1 MRIRMGFIGALA
13 AGSVAIAAA
22 NANAADVTCYRGDR
36 AQEKLSG
43 VTSPDSQDV
52 TTISLWTGSNAR
64 SVNLAD
70 IESITFTRPA
80 NRIMRKAFASM
91 KLRGKPAED
100 VVIFLPAL
108 DRSLELE
115 GVADG
120 RRTRLDA
127 VSCDRLVF
135 GAG

>member
-13 AGSVAIAAA
+13 AGAAAVVTA
-22 NANAADVTCYRGDR
+22 NANAADVTCYHGDR

-43 VTSPDSQDV
+43 VSAPDSQDT
-52 TTISLWTGSNAR
+52 TTITLWTGSNAR

-91 KLRGKPAED
+91 KMRGKPAED
-100 VVIFLPAL
+100 VTIFLPGL

-115 GVADG
+115 GAADG
-120 RRTRLDA
+120 KRVRLDA
-127 VSCDRLVF
+127 LSCDRLVF

>member
-1 MRIRMGFIGALA
+1 MRIRMGFIGALT
-13 AGSVAIAAA
+13 AGAAA
-22 NANAADVTCYRGDR
+22 IANAADVTCYRGDR

-115 GVADG
+115 GTADG

>member
-1 MRIRMGFIGALA
+1 MRIRRGFIGALA
-13 AGSVAIAAA
+13 AGAAA
-22 NANAADVTCYRGDR
+22 LVTANAGAADVTCYRGDR

-52 TTISLWTGSNAR
+52 STISLWTGSNAR

-80 NRIMRKAFASM
+80 NRIMRKAFASL

-100 VVIFLPAL
+100 VTIFLPAL
-108 DRSLELE
+108 DRTLQLE
-115 GVADG
+115 GAVDG
-120 RRTRLDA
+120 RRMRLDA

-135 GAG
+135 G